1 MADWTVG
8 VNEDLDFGPDRPWD
22 GAGAARRVF
31 ELAGFGTESVSPE
44 IARQAFLV
52 YDAEAPEL
60 RGSYRL
66 GIADVI
72 NGELYIMP
80 AGMRAAAS
88 RLPQTDIPE
97 TVANLAREALDR
109 IVARMQEEEDDD
121 DEDDSAKDT
130 LVIVQKVATPG
141 WMRENVRRGLDWYAE
156 GRGGDGLLERTVNEA
171 RAMAR
176 GQISED
182 KLRRMAAWFPRH
194 MTDLDAPAANP
205 DHEDYPSPGVVAHAL
220 WGGGTRPQSERAM
233 TWSRRQVEQLTE
245 ERSVMDTRQKLATFE
260 ILEATKAA
268 GAIRITTPS
277 LDRDR
282 DRVMPL
288 GGVLDAY
295 RKNPIVQWGH
305 QYTEPWQTIGRTT
318 DISVTPDG
326 IDVLFELRDPVN
338 AMDPMHIIRQ
348 LWNEKL
354 INTASIG
361 FRPLEAKPN
370 EDGGL
375 DFTSWELFEWS
386 LVPIPANRDAV
397 RLMSATKSAKDQF
410 FKAGRVLSKANEA
423 RLREA
428 YDAIG
433 SVLEQLGDDGEKSD
447 GISPQATAV
456 HDTSV
461 VDVTALAA
469 ALTTLRTTLRSSK

>member
-8 VNEDLDFGPDRPWD
+8 VNEDLEFGPDQPWD
-22 GAGAARRVF
+22 GAAAARRVF
-31 ELAGFGTESVSPE
+31 ALAGFDGESPDPT

-52 YDAEAPEL
+52 YDADAPEL
-60 RGSYRL
+60 RGSYKL

-72 NGELYIMP
+72 NGELYLMP

-88 RLPQTDIPE
+88 RLPQTDIPAE
-97 TVANLAREALDR
+97 VADLARQALDR
-109 IVARMQEEEDDD
+109 IVAEMIDEEE
-121 DEDDSAKDT
+121 DEDDSAKRT
-130 LVIVQKVATPG
+130 LLIVQKVSAPD
-141 WMRENVRRGLDWYAE
+141 WMQRNAQRGLDWYAE
-156 GRGGDGLLERTVNEA
+156 GLAGDGVTEQTVNEA

-176 GQISED
+176 GNVSED
-182 KLRRMAAWFPRH
+182 KLRRMAAWFARH

-220 WGGGTRPQSERAM
+220 WGGGTRRQSERAM
-233 TWSRRQVEQLTE
+233 AWARRQIADE
-245 ERSVMDTRQKLATFE
+245 TRAPMSMVQKLAAVE
-260 ILEATKAA
+260 ILAVEKAA

-288 GGVLDAY
+288 GGKLDAY

-305 QYTEPWQTIGRTT
+305 QYSEPWQTIGKTT
-318 DISVTPDG
+318 DINVTSDG
-326 IDVLFELRDPVN
+326 IDVMFELRDPVN
-338 AMDPMHIIRQ
+338 AMDPMHIVRQ
-348 LWNEKL
+348 LWSERL

-370 EDGGL
+370 DDGGL

-397 RLMSATKSAKDQF
+397 RLMSVGKSVKDQF
-410 FKAGRVLSKANEA
+410 LKAGRVLSKSNEA
-423 RLREA
+423 KLREA
-428 YDAIG
+428 YAAIG
-433 SVLEQLGDDGEKSD
+433 AVLEQLEGSDDEKS
-447 GISPQATAV
+447 SNNLTVTAV
-456 HDTSV
+456 NHTSV
-461 VDVTALAA
+461 EVEQLAA
-469 ALTTLRTTLRSSK
+469 ALAAFRVTARGTK

>member
-8 VNEDLDFGPDRPWD
+8 VNEDLEFGPDQPWD
-22 GAGAARRVF
+22 GAAAVRRVF
-31 ELAGFGTESVSPE
+31 ALAGFDDDTPDPA

-60 RGSYRL
+60 RGSYKL

-109 IVARMQEEEDDD
+109 IVAEMIDEEDD
-121 DEDDSAKDT
+121 AKRGN
-130 LVIVQKVATPG
+130 LVMVQKVAAPD
-141 WMRENVRRGLDWYAE
+141 WMQRNAQRGLTWYAE
-156 GRGGDGLLERTVNEA
+156 GLAGDGVTEQTVNEA
-171 RAMAR
+171 RAIAR
-176 GQISED
+176 GNVSED
-182 KLRRMAAWFPRH
+182 KLRRMAAWFARH
-194 MTDLDAPAANP
+194 MVDLDAPAANP
-205 DHEDYPSPGVVAHAL
+205 SHENYPSPGVVAHAL
-220 WGGGTRPQSERAM
+220 WGGGTRRQSERAM
-233 TWSRRQVEQLTE
+233 AWARAQVEQET
-245 ERSVMDTRQKLATFE
+245 RSLMSMVHKLAAVE
-260 ILEATKAA
+260 IVAIEKAA

-282 DRVMPL
+282 DRVLPL
-288 GGVLDAY
+288 GGKLDAY

-305 QYTEPWQTIGRTT
+305 QYSEPWQTIGKTT
-318 DISVTPDG
+318 DINVTSDG
-326 IDVLFELRDPVN
+326 IDVMFELRDPVN
-338 AMDPMHIIRQ
+338 AIDPMHIIRQ
-348 LWNEKL
+348 LWQERL

-370 EDGGL
+370 DEGGL

-397 RLMSATKSAKDQF
+397 RLMSLEKSAKDQF

-433 SVLEQLGDDGEKSD
+433 SVLEQLGETDDGKDGNNLLVAPAVDHSGDVEK
-447 GISPQATAV
+447 
-456 HDTSV
+456 
-461 VDVTALAA
+461 LAA
-469 ALTTLRTTLRSSK
+469 ALVAFRSTLRGTK

>member
-8 VNEDLDFGPDRPWD
+8 INEDLEFGPDRPWD
-22 GAGAARRVF
+22 GADAARRVF

-72 NGELYIMP
+72 DGELYIMP

-97 TVANLAREALDR
+97 AVANRAREALDR
-109 IVARMQEEEDDD
+109 IVARMQEEEN
-121 DEDDSAKDT
+121 DEQDSAKDT
-130 LVIVQKVATPG
+130 LVIVQKVSTPG
-141 WMRENVRRGLDWYAE
+141 WMQANVRRGLEWYAE
-156 GRGGDGLLERTVNEA
+156 GRGGDGLMERTVNEA

-194 MTDLDAPAANP
+194 MVDLDAPAANP

-220 WGGGTRPQSERAM
+220 WGGGTRQQSERAM

-245 ERSVMDTRQKLATFE
+245 ERSTMTTRQKLATFE

-288 GGVLDAY
+288 GGLLDAY

-305 QYTEPWQTIGRTT
+305 QYNEPWQTIGRTT

-338 AMDPMHIIRQ
+338 AMDPMHVVRQ

-370 EDGGL
+370 DDGGL

-397 RLMSATKSAKDQF
+397 RLMSATKAAKDGF
-410 FKAGRVLSKANEA
+410 LKAGRVLSKANEA

-428 YDAIG
+428 YEAIG
-433 SVLEQLGDDGEKSD
+433 AVLEQLGEDGGEKT
-447 GISPQATAV
+447 GIPPQETAV
-456 HDTSV
+456 DDRSSD
-461 VDVTALAA
+461 DVTALAA
-469 ALTTLRTTLRSSK
+469 ALTTLRMSLRGTK